1 MLGHSQ
7 SLTLAFVTAD
17 AITVSSPGVVSVSH
31 TLQKGYRKPFKS
43 RCLFFPGVGGT
54 LLCLSNG
61 SYIV

>member
-17 AITVSSPGVVSVSH
+17 AITVSSPGVMSVSH

-43 RCLFFPGVGGT
+43 RCLFFQ
-54 LLCLSNG
+54 G
-61 SYIV
+61 SVAPFFV